1 MAKDK
6 AKADPPAPPSPW
18 IFRGGFFLLIGF
30 AVLAMCD
37 LAFANLAVDP
47 NLLPDAAN
55 ARYLAISA
63 VFAAGEVLI
72 GLGFFL
78 ALFGFSRRPAAQA

>member
-1 MAKDK
+1 
-6 AKADPPAPPSPW
+6 
-18 IFRGGFFLLIGF
+18 
-30 AVLAMCD
+30 MCD
-37 LAFANLAVDP
+37 LAFASLAVDP